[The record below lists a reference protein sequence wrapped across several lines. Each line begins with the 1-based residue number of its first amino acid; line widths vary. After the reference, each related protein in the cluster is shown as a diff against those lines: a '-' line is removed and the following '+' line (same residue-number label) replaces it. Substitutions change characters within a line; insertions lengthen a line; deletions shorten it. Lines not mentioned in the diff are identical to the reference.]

1 MGESPGNSIE
11 RQPPGDLSIPD
22 HIVVVIIINELMAKR
37 LSEDQPCNCRKEKAD
52 AEDHPT
58 SVQTVGAVSGFRRDE
73 SAALSRCC
81 TLWGGCFS

>member
-1 MGESPGNSIE
+1 
-11 RQPPGDLSIPD
+11 
-22 HIVVVIIINELMAKR
+22 MAKR